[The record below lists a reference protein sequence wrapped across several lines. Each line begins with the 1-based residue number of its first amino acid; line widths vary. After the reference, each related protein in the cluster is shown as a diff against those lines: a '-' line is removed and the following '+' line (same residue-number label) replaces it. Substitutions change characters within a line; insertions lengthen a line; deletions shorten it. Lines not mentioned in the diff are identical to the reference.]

1 MGSSFRFAILWAI
14 VASIAVCQ
22 AQQPSVHLDRHAR
35 KVQKTLAL
43 YSSGSFLHITLRDR
57 SDQFG
62 ELGKV
67 TPNSFELLDTK
78 THTESTFAYA
88 DVRSI
93 ESGSAV
99 QSAGWASQWPRR
111 HWIPL
116 AIVAVAAGVGGG
128 ILATR

>member
-1 MGSSFRFAILWAI
+1 MRSSFRCAILWAI
-14 VASIAVCQ
+14 VSAIAICQ
-22 AQQPSVHLDRHAR
+22 AQQPHLDRHAR
-35 KVQKTLAL
+35 KVQKTVLL

-67 TPNSFELLDTK
+67 TPISFELLDAKSRTA
-78 THTESTFAYA
+78 TQFAFA
-88 DVRSI
+88 DVRDV
-93 ESGSAV
+93 ERGNEN
-99 QSAGWASQWPRR
+99 QSASWVSQWPRR

-116 AIVAVAAGVGGG
+116 AVVAVAAGVGGG

>member
-1 MGSSFRFAILWAI
+1 MRSSFRFAILWAI
-14 VASIAVCQ
+14 VSSIAIGQ
-22 AQQPSVHLDRHAR
+22 AQQTSVHLDRHAR

-43 YSSGSFLHITLRDR
+43 YSPGSFLHITLRDQ

-67 TPNSFELLDTK
+67 TPASFELLDTK
-78 THTESTFAYA
+78 THAATPYAYA